1 MVIPGLVP
9 GMPRSTG
16 SGASRELDP
25 GNTGRDDGGC
35 AMSATIS
42 HLRLVE
48 PSIEYLPGY
57 TAALERGWS
66 PNNVRDVSGE
76 HLAAIR
82 VDGVAFIASLLS
94 QTGTVTLP
102 DGTQIP
108 KLPSRVRWM
117 WDGAFAG
124 QIGLRWQPGT
134 DALPSHVL
142 GHLGYAVVPWK
153 RRRGYATEALRM
165 MLDEAR
171 AVGLGSVEITAD
183 KGNAASARV
192 IEANGG
198 RFVEEFVQPHYGT
211 DVRLRF
217 RIDLGAADGEGTV

>member
-1 MVIPGLVP
+1 
-9 GMPRSTG
+9 
-16 SGASRELDP
+16 
-25 GNTGRDDGGC
+25 
-35 AMSATIS
+35 MSSAIS
-42 HLRLVE
+42 HLRLVV
-48 PSIEYLPGY
+48 PSVEYLPAY
-57 TAALERGWS
+57 TAALEQGWS
-66 PNNVRDVSGE
+66 PNNTRDVSGE

-117 WDGAFAG
+117 WDGEFAG

-153 RRRGYATEALRM
+153 RGRGYAIEALRM
-165 MLDEAR
+165 MLDGAR

-183 KGNAASARV
+183 KGNIASCRV
-192 IEANGG
+192 IEQNGG
-198 RFVEEFVQPHYGT
+198 RFVEEFVEPHYGE
-211 DVRLRF
+211 DVRLRY
-217 RIDLGAADGEGTV
+217 RIDLGPADGESTT

>member
-1 MVIPGLVP
+1 MTVEHA
-9 GMPRSTG
+9 MP
-16 SGASRELDP
+16 
-25 GNTGRDDGGC
+25 
-35 AMSATIS
+35 ATAP

-48 PSIEYLPGY
+48 PALEYLAGY
-57 TAALERGWS
+57 AEALGRGWS

-142 GHLGYAVVPWK
+142 GHFGYAVVPWK

-183 KGNAASARV
+183 KGNIASCRV
-192 IEANGG
+192 IEKNGG
-198 RFVEEFVQPHYGT
+198 SFVEEFVEPHYGE
-211 DVRLRF
+211 DVRLRY
-217 RIDLGAADGEGTV
+217 RIDLWPAPTKDR